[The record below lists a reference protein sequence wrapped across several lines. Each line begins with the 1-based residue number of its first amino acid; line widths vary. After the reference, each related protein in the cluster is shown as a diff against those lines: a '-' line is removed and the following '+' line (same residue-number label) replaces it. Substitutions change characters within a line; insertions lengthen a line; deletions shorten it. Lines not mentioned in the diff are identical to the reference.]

1 LRDSAIEA
9 IGGGETGASNAITAT
24 GMSAARISTQA
35 ETSSSLYIVA
45 VLLRRRAVP
54 A

>member
-1 LRDSAIEA
+1 MEA

-24 GMSAARISTQA
+24 GIIAATISRQI
-35 ETSSSLYIVA
+35 ETSSSLFIVP

>member
-1 LRDSAIEA
+1 MEA

-24 GMSAARISTQA
+24 GMIAAGIRRQTA
-35 ETSSSLYIVA
+35 TSSILYVMP
-45 VLLRRRAVP
+45 VLLLKPHAVP